1 VIKKAQQPH
10 AFWVP
15 IDNQT
20 ERDRVLAVGNRSGY
34 KVGFTK
40 DEKYYRVTWT
50 VRK

>member
-1 VIKKAQQPH
+1 MLQPH

-15 IDNQT
+15 IENQT

-40 DEKYYRVTWT
+40 TEYYRVTWT